1 MSILSSLYSSVSG
14 LGAHGK
20 AMDVVSDNL
29 ANVNTIGFKAGR
41 GRFEDVL
48 GQSVMQQVTESQTGH
63 GSRLAGVDQIYS
75 QGALLG
81 SGVATDLAI
90 TGDGFFITRGN
101 LQGNSGNY
109 YTRNG
114 QFNLDNQGRL
124 VNAQGMVVQGYQ
136 ADALGNISGAMGDL
150 IIGSNVTS
158 EPRATTTATIGANLN
173 ASATAVAAFDPTNP
187 GATSNFATSVK
198 VYDSLGAEHDIDV
211 YFRQTSPGNWE
222 WHALADGDEVV
233 GGTPGGATEI
243 ASGTLSFDT
252 SGALTAQSTT
262 ASAVD
267 FVGAAPGQAITWSF
281 GDDIASGGTGRAGST
296 SYAAPNAMSN
306 IQQDG
311 YTAGSLASISVA
323 SDGRIMGAFSNGD
336 QRVLGQVALAHFRN
350 NNGLARSGSTMF
362 AATTDSG
369 EPLIGTPGSGGNG
382 SIASGSL
389 EQSNVD
395 MAQEFVNLIQYQRGF
410 QANSRTIT
418 TADEMLQDLM
428 NMKR

>member
-63 GSRLAGVDQIYS
+63 GSRLAGVDQIYT

-90 TGDGFFITRGN
+90 TGDGFFITRGS
-101 LQGNSGNY
+101 LQGNTGNF
-109 YTRNG
+109 YTRDG
-114 QFNLDNQGRL
+114 QFNLDAQGRL
-124 VNAQGMVVQGYQ
+124 INGQGMVVQGYQ
-136 ADALGNISGAMGDL
+136 ADDAGNISGTIGDVVV
-150 IIGSNVTS
+150 GTNATS
-158 EPRATTTATIGANLN
+158 EPRATTTATINANLN
-173 ASATAVAAFDPTNP
+173 ASAPAVAAFDPANP
-187 GATSNFATSVK
+187 GTTSNFSTSMK
-198 VYDSLGAEHDIDV
+198 IYDSLGAEHTVDV
-211 YFRQTSPGNWE
+211 YFRQSSAGNWE
-222 WHALADGDEVV
+222 WHALAKGAEVT
-233 GGTPGGATEI
+233 GGTPGTAFEI
-243 ASGTLSFDT
+243 ANGTMTFDT
-252 SGALTAQSTT
+252 SGALTSQTT
-262 ASAVD
+262 AASTVD
-267 FVGAAPGQAITWSF
+267 WVGANPGQAVTWSF
-281 GDDIASGGTGRAGST
+281 GDDIASGGTGRAGT
-296 SYAAPNAMSN
+296 TAYAAPSAMSN

-311 YTAGSLASISVA
+311 FAAGSLSGISVS

-336 QRVLGQVALAHFRN
+336 QRVLGQVAIARFRN
-350 NNGLARSGSTMF
+350 NNGLARAGNSMF
-362 AATTDSG
+362 AATVDSG
-369 EPLIGTPGSGGNG
+369 QALVGTAGSGGNG

>member
-48 GQSVMQQVTESQTGH
+48 GQSVSQQVTESQTGH
-63 GSRLAGVDQIYS
+63 GSRLAGVDQVYS

-101 LQGNSGNY
+101 LQGNAGSY

-124 VNAQGMVVQGYQ
+124 VNGQGLVVQGYQ
-136 ADALGNISGAMGDL
+136 ADAMGNISGTLGDV
-150 IIGSNVTS
+150 IVASNATS
-158 EPRATTTATIGANLN
+158 EPRATTQATVAANLN
-173 ASATAVAAFDPTNP
+173 ATAPAVPAFDPANP
-187 GATSNFATSVK
+187 GTTSNFSTSMR
-198 VYDSLGAEHDIDV
+198 VYDSLGAEHTVDV
-211 YFRQTSPGNWE
+211 YFRQSSPGNWE
-222 WHALADGDEVV
+222 WRALADGDEVV

-243 ASGTLSFDT
+243 ASGTLTFDT
-252 SGALTAQSTT
+252 SGALTAQTT
-262 ASAVD
+262 AASSVD
-267 FVGAAPGQAITWSF
+267 FIGAAPGQTITWNF

-296 SYAAPNAMSN
+296 QYAAPSAMSN

-311 YTAGSLASISVA
+311 FTAGSLAGINVT

-336 QRVLGQVALAHFRN
+336 QRVLGQVAVARFRN
-350 NNGLARSGSTMF
+350 NNGLARSGSSMF
-362 AATTDSG
+362 AATVDSG
-369 EPLIGTPGSGGNG
+369 QPLIGTAGSGGNG

-410 QANSRTIT
+410 QANSRTIS